1 MEDMDEYH
9 RCLDEIGKCNHIMA
23 LDELSDNQSQV
34 QNKQEDLTN
43 DKKANLADSQDKQ
56 NELAETTGDNITGGS
71 AVVTNFL
78 KDTNE
83 FNAELQD
90 NLNPKDNTERATK
103 WENLEGLNGVP

>member
-43 DKKANLADSQDKQ
+43 DKKANLADSQDK
-56 NELAETTGDNITGGS
+56 
-71 AVVTNFL
+71 
-78 KDTNE
+78 
-83 FNAELQD
+83 
-90 NLNPKDNTERATK
+90 
-103 WENLEGLNGVP
+103 